1 MAYVKNIWV
10 DQDVERP
17 KTYEVTNNQDG
28 SITLTDSFGL
38 VTELGTP
45 VNETNMN
52 HIEDGIDGCAIRK
65 HNLTETFN
73 LGEWVLGGTGDDEG
87 IYKSLV
93 ANNVGNAI
101 SDDTKWEKVEMGG
114 NSRNIG
120 EIVASTIPL
129 TDAGLHL
136 LDGAL
141 LQYGSYQAFI
151 DYIADLYDSGNY
163 TAIFDTEANW
173 QSAVAQYG
181 VCGKFVYDSVNN
193 TVRLPKITG
202 FTEGTIDPTV
212 LGDLVEAGLPNITGT
227 LVEFGHGVHSADT
240 DGAFRTTYVSG
251 AGSASGSGLSYKDT
265 TFDASRSSSIYGNS
279 LTVQPQAIKVLYYI
293 VVATLTKTDI
303 EVDIDEIATDLNGKA
318 DVDLTNVNNTGKIA
332 IVHNTMPSN
341 TYESVTIGAS
351 GASYTAT
358 ADGYCSFHATATS
371 TSAYLSMYIKDGN
384 DSVIYGYKSNCN
396 LSTHALYVT
405 IPVKKGQ
412 TFYSGYGNVSNLY
425 GYFTYAVGNE
435 SEA

>member
-28 SITLTDSFGL
+28 SITLTDSFGI

-52 HIEDGIDGCAIRK
+52 HIEEGIDGCAIRK

-93 ANNVGNAI
+93 SNNVGNAI
-101 SDDTKWEKVEMGG
+101 TNTAKWEKVEMGG

-141 LQYGSYQAFI
+141 LQGSGSYADFVT
-151 DYIADLYDSGNY
+151 YIAGLRTSYSSLFTTESAWQTSVTNY
-163 TAIFDTEANW
+163 E
-173 QSAVAQYG
+173 
-181 VCGKFVYDSVNN
+181 VCGKFVYNSTNN
-193 TVRLPKITG
+193 TLRLPKITG
-202 FTEGTIDPTV
+202 FIEGTNVITD
-212 LGDLVEAGLPNITGT
+212 LGNLVEAGLPNFSGT
-227 LVEFGHGVHSADT
+227 
-240 DGAFRTTYVSG
+240 FRTDYASTTGDLTYVNQTFSSG
-251 AGSASGSGLSYKDT
+251 IAGSTSSNSDSVVTIDLSN
-265 TFDASRSSSIYGNS
+265 ASSIYGNS
-279 LTVQPQAIKVLYYI
+279 NTVQPQSVKVYYYI
-293 VVATLTKTDI
+293 VVATSTKTSI
-303 EVDIDEIATDLNGKA
+303 EVDIDEIETDLNGKA
-318 DVDLTNVNNTGKIA
+318 DVDLSNSNNQAKILMA
-332 IVHNTMPSN
+332 GMGMPSN
-341 TYESVTIGAS
+341 TYENLTLGAS
-351 GASYTAT
+351 GTSYTAPANGWFYFSKNAGASSKYISLKNST
-358 ADGYCSFHATATS
+358 ACNMQTELISNASNNVLHTYLPVSKGDTVLVEYDATGT
-371 TSAYLSMYIKDGN
+371 TNLFRF
-384 DSVIYGYKSNCN
+384 IYAQGS
-396 LSTHALYVT
+396 
-405 IPVKKGQ
+405 
-412 TFYSGYGNVSNLY
+412 
-425 GYFTYAVGNE
+425 E